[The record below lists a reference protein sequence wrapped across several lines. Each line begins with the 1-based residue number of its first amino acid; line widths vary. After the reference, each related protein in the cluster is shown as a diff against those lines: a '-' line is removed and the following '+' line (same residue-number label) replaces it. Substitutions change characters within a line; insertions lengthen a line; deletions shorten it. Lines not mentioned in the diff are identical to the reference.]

1 MSDSSKMLEK
11 KDQEKF
17 RLRKRIIRIIT
28 IFLILQLLEF
38 FILEAPNS
46 FRELSESG
54 YLSRAA
60 IIFLIFLVAF
70 IKLIKSFISHYFIYI
85 TIMNVLF
92 LLLDDPDIIQLLI
105 DFLQKIK

>member
-1 MSDSSKMLEK
+1 MRDSSKMLV

-17 RLRKRIIRIIT
+17 LLKKRISKIIT

-54 YLSRAA
+54 YFSRSA
-60 IIFLIFLVAF
+60 IIFLLFLVAC

-85 TIMNVLF
+85 TIMNALF
-92 LLLDDPDIIQLLI
+92 LLLNDPDFSNHSKNL
-105 DFLQKIK
+105 